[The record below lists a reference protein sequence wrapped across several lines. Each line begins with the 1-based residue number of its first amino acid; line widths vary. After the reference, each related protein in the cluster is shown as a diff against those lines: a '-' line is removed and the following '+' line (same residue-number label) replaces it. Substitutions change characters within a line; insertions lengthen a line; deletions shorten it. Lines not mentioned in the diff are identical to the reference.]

1 MKDIDLLTKLL
12 GECETRLRRTPDFR
26 PLMIVKEE
34 VQYLVA
40 LMEGK
45 TKDRSNL
52 ANIQIGLLA
61 VREFEADD
69 PEFAELIFQAADV
82 VKKLR

>member
-12 GECETRLRRTPDFR
+12 GECEARLRKNPNFR
-26 PLMIVKEE
+26 PMTIVKEE

-45 TKDRSNL
+45 TQDRSNL

-69 PEFAELIFQAADV
+69 PEFAELIFHVADL